1 MRRSIT
7 RLTFW
12 SACMALGLAL
22 LADAQEPK
30 VDYETQIQ
38 PIFTTN
44 CAVSGCHTGETLP
57 FGGFA
62 GAGMILSAG
71 KSYDQLVGVPSKLDS
86 SRFSRVVAAASAASL
101 ITLKLEGA
109 EGVGSRMPLGG
120 EPLPA
125 ASIKLIKD
133 WIDQGALSER
143 PTAVEKMTW
152 GKIKE
157 QDPGQE

>member
-12 SACMALGLAL
+12 SACLALGLAL

-30 VDYETQIQ
+30 VAYETQIQ
-38 PIFTTN
+38 PIFTAS

-62 GAGMILSAG
+62 GAGLNLSAG
-71 KSYDQLVGVPSKLDS
+71 NSYDQLVGVPSKLDS
-86 SRFSRVVAAASAASL
+86 SRFSRVVAAANAASL

-109 EGVGSRMPLGG
+109 EGV
-120 EPLPA
+120 
-125 ASIKLIKD
+125 
-133 WIDQGALSER
+133 IDQGALAER
-143 PTAVEKMTW
+143 PTAVAKTTW
-152 GKIKE
+152 GKIKDRDAGRE
-157 QDPGQE
+157 

>member
-7 RLTFW
+7 HLTFW
-12 SACMALGLAL
+12 SACLALGLAL
-22 LADAQEPK
+22 LADAQEAK

-38 PIFTTN
+38 PIFTTS

-62 GAGMILSAG
+62 GAGLDLSAG
-71 KSYDQLVGVPSKLDS
+71 NSYDQLVGVPSKLDS
-86 SRFSRVVAAASAASL
+86 SCFSRVVAAASAASL
-101 ITLKLEGA
+101 LVLKLEGA
-109 EGVGSRMPLGG
+109 EGVEARMPLGG

-125 ASIKLIKD
+125 ATIKLIKD

-143 PTAVEKMTW
+143 PTAVEQTTW
-152 GKIKE
+152 GEIKDRE
-157 QDPGQE
+157 PGRE

>member
-1 MRRSIT
+1 MGRSIT

-12 SACMALGLAL
+12 SACLALSLAL

-30 VDYETQIQ
+30 VDYEIQIQ

-109 EGVGSRMPLGG
+109 EG
-120 EPLPA
+120 
-125 ASIKLIKD
+125 
-133 WIDQGALSER
+133 R
-143 PTAVEKMTW
+143 PTGGRNTRQTKHNKTPHQIQQTHKTLNASKGGHIQKKM
-152 GKIKE
+152 KRD
-157 QDPGQE
+157 Q